1 MPVRRRAAL
10 TFSHVEEDRQR
21 HDGYHGNYRLVRGG
35 RVGSG
40 RSTLAP
46 PGGSALDHVEKQR
59 YRRGG
64 GRYVCDLGHS
74 GCLPCRRRAA
84 AGFVS
89 ALTSRQ
95 RVIATLGFCERVA

>member
-1 MPVRRRAAL
+1 MPVRRQAAL

-21 HDGYHGNYRLVRGG
+21 NDGYHGNYRLVRGG
-35 RVGSG
+35 RVGSR
-40 RSTLAP
+40 RSALAP
-46 PGGSALDHVEKQR
+46 PGGSTLDHVEKQR

>member
-1 MPVRRRAAL
+1 MPVRHRAAL
-10 TFSHVEEDRQR
+10 TFVHVEEDRQR
-21 HDGYHGNYRLVRGG
+21 HDGHHGNYRMVCGG
-35 RVGSG
+35 RVGSR

-46 PGGSALDHVEKQR
+46 PGGSALGHVEKQR

-64 GRYVCDLGHS
+64 SRYVCDLGHS